1 MLRPRALLHL
11 LLLAGTPVTTLL
23 AQRVAVVTGAT
34 RGIGKGIAVE
44 LGRAGYAV
52 FALGRSSRG
61 GTPADGRA
69 SGRALPQGVELTV
82 EATAEAVD
90 AVGGRGVGVVC
101 DAGDEVAMA
110 QALESIFAREGRLDV
125 VVCSAYTTPP
135 GTDTGGLRADFW
147 THGGMAMWDAVN
159 GVGLRGVYAT
169 CAAAAP
175 LMIST
180 AKAEAEAGQRRESPP
195 PLMVLVSSFG
205 GKSYTFNV
213 AYGVG
218 KAAIDRLALDMS
230 LQLKEHGVA
239 TTSLY
244 PGLVR
249 TEANLEMLAQGLW
262 DKASGG
268 LDLSAGETPAFSGK
282 AVAALARLGAEAM
295 LARSGRVEVV
305 AELATEFGFAEE
317 DGSRP
322 ASIRSLKYLAPNF
335 IFPEIERE
343 GTAVP
348 RWVRENV
355 PDLLLPWSVFAGG
368 PPPGDRASNEK

>member
-1 MLRPRALLHL
+1 
-11 LLLAGTPVTTLL
+11 
-23 AQRVAVVTGAT
+23 
-34 RGIGKGIAVE
+34 
-44 LGRAGYAV
+44 
-52 FALGRSSRG
+52 
-61 GTPADGRA
+61 
-69 SGRALPQGVELTV
+69 
-82 EATAEAVD
+82 
-90 AVGGRGVGVVC
+90 
-101 DAGDEVAMA
+101 MA

-230 LQLKEHGVA
+230 LQLKEHG
-239 TTSLY
+239 
-244 PGLVR
+244 
-249 TEANLEMLAQGLW
+249 
-262 DKASGG
+262 
-268 LDLSAGETPAFSGK
+268 
-282 AVAALARLGAEAM
+282 
-295 LARSGRVEVV
+295 
-305 AELATEFGFAEE
+305 
-317 DGSRP
+317 SRP

-335 IFPEIERE
+335 IFKEIERE